1 MAASSGHSRSE
12 MCSDESQSLLAPDHL
27 SSSNDATPRSGEIS
41 LASADYDTPGC
52 SPCAGES
59 RTTSS
64 DARGGRPRAEP
75 LDCGAASPES
85 CFATDANDFDIV
97 SGDGNCRMDTDCVGG
112 QTHTNVED
120 PDAIGPIASSD
131 GETSQECAEL
141 QEMPMKFYSRVDGK
155 DHVGQL
161 IRNVELLG
169 RRYLVV
175 RSEPSPEEIRHGM
188 KSIIRVFGMGYLNP
202 RNDDIVMLGGAHSEQ
217 AAENTLSLAACNGT
231 SCSTNNEVDE
241 AHRDVELRVK
251 EPGIFVP
258 DRKRFQQK
266 ELLGSGG
273 FADVYRYVELD
284 AAGRHAETYAVKEVD
299 LQHLSWKVGVDQER
313 LVRWVARL
321 EIEVRNLL
329 KLRGHPGVVKV
340 HDAFAYRNRFYI
352 VMEQINGTDLGR
364 RLKGRGRISEVEARG
379 LFAQMAEA
387 LRHSHALDVVHRDL
401 KPHNIL
407 LAHPLHP
414 GQTDLV
420 KLIDFGLSKDIG
432 GSSSGT
438 STPFLGTKYYRA
450 PETRQAIPG
459 QENFDDAKVD
469 VFALGVTLYAMLAG
483 SHPPEG
489 EEVTEMTLRG
499 EAWGRVSAEARELL
513 LGLLKHEPDQRLSL
527 DDVIEHPWLS
537 VSWGRSCAMGTAEG
551 AKSRAAQ
558 HTEGA
563 EETREDESDV
573 NSEVLGMIGPSFPSA
588 FPDAPV
594 SSNAARILAVHPGGS
609 QHGSPETISIA
620 PGWGNVLSWMHAGA
634 ASAAAQEVLCK
645 AGEGK
650 SSAPSAAFGRPT
662 LVGGRSAVPASSQDG
677 TRGAEIRRQA
687 AANATAAVNSWSP
700 SKLSEVSVDAG
711 VRTTRGASV
720 SPSQP
725 GTPLS
730 CQEQPEVPRMSADTK
745 QDEHMAADDKDC
757 GDASSVSSSSCR
769 IKWLSCAPRFASV
782 WRYSQAVVPSP
793 SPSPPPLPLP
803 SPSGR
808 ESEPHTATSMDG
820 TTTEPPAPPARERR
834 PSVIGFVQAPRLSAV
849 DGLMVTIT
857 HSQRGVKPARAWGFV
872 SEASRGHGYASR
884 EDAMR
889 AAEIALLGCASRTG

>member
-1 MAASSGHSRSE
+1 MAASPGFPESAT
-12 MCSDESQSLLAPDHL
+12 CSDESLNLLAPDHL
-27 SSSNDATPRSGEIS
+27 PSSNDATPRSGEIS
-41 LASADYDTPGC
+41 LASSDYGTPRC
-52 SPCAGES
+52 SRCASES
-59 RTTSS
+59 WPTSS
-64 DARGGRPRAEP
+64 DARGGKPRAEP
-75 LDCGAASPES
+75 LDCVAASPES
-85 CFATDANDFDIV
+85 FPATDANDFDIV
-97 SGDGNCRMDTDCVGG
+97 SGDGNCRMDTDCFGG
-112 QTHTNVED
+112 QICTNMED
-120 PDAIGPIASSD
+120 PDAFGSIASAD
-131 GETSQECAEL
+131 GEPSQDEEEL
-141 QEMPMKFYSRVDGK
+141 QEMPLKFYSRIDGK
-155 DHVGQL
+155 DHIGQL

-202 RNDDIVMLGGAHSEQ
+202 QNDDIVMLGGASSEQ
-217 AAENTLSLAACNGT
+217 AADDPLSLGARNGT
-231 SCSTNNEVDE
+231 SFGTSHRERTCSDEVDV
-241 AHRDVELRVK
+241 ARHDVELRVK

-258 DRKRFQQK
+258 DSKRFQQK

-284 AAGRHAETYAVKEVD
+284 AAGRHLETYAVKEVD

-352 VMEQINGTDLGR
+352 VMEQISGTDLGR

-489 EEVTEMTLRG
+489 EEVTQLTLRG
-499 EAWGRVSAEARELL
+499 EAWGRVSAEARDLL

-537 VSWGRSCAMGTAEG
+537 VSWGAE
-551 AKSRAAQ
+551 AKCEPHAK
-558 HTEGA
+558 GA
-563 EETREDESDV
+563 EEAQEDESDI
-573 NSEVLGMIGPSFPSA
+573 NREIQGMIGPSFPSA

-594 SSNAARILAVHPGGS
+594 SSSAARILAVAGGN
-609 QHGSPETISIA
+609 QHGSPETSSTA

-662 LVGGRSAVPASSQDG
+662 LVGGRSAFPAGNQDVI
-677 TRGAEIRRQA
+677 RGAEPRRKSAGA
-687 AANATAAVNSWSP
+687 AAPSWSP
-700 SKLSEVSVDAG
+700 SKLSEDSVEAG
-711 VRTTRGASV
+711 SRTAGGASM
-720 SPSQP
+720 SRSQP
-725 GTPLS
+725 G
-730 CQEQPEVPRMSADTK
+730 PEEPRMSVDVEK
-745 QDEHMAADDKDC
+745 DEQGTADDKDSSNANT
-757 GDASSVSSSSCR
+757 ASGVCR

-782 WRYSQAVVPSP
+782 WRFSQALAPSP

-803 SPSGR
+803 SPSAR
-808 ESEPHTATSMDG
+808 ESETLTATSMDG

-857 HSQRGVKPARAWGFV
+857 HSQRGSKPARAWGFV
-872 SEASRGHGYASR
+872 SELCRGHGYATR

-889 AAEIALLGCASRTG
+889 AAEIALLGCSSRPG